1 MVLDP
6 FVAPLG
12 APENFYTFYYSLA
25 SFSFI
30 LRAIW
35 TSKMIKFKGVS
46 IDSDPQN
53 PKIFRLRRANKLK
66 NPPLETNLHEIR
78 GGFLKRGDS

>member
-53 PKIFRLRRANKLK
+53 PKIFRLRRAKRLK
-66 NPPLETNLHEIR
+66 NPPLETKLQVI
-78 GGFLKRGDS
+78 RGDSYNRGDS

>member
-1 MVLDP
+1 M
-6 FVAPLG
+6 APLG

-46 IDSDPQN
+46 IDSDLQN
-53 PKIFRLRRANKLK
+53 PKIFRLRRAKRNM
-66 NPPLETNLHEIR
+66 
-78 GGFLKRGDS
+78 RGDSRIWVDIMFTNENLPKIP

>member
-1 MVLDP
+1 MFLDP
-6 FVAPLG
+6 LVAPLG

-46 IDSDPQN
+46 IDSDLQN
-53 PKIFRLRRANKLK
+53 PKISACGGQKDLRIPLK
-66 NPPLETNLHEIR
+66 QIY
-78 GGFLKRGDS
+78 K

>member
-1 MVLDP
+1 MFLDP

-12 APENFYTFYYSLA
+12 APENCYTFYYSLA
-25 SFSFI
+25 SSSFI

-46 IDSDPQN
+46 IDSDLPN

-66 NPPLETNLHEIR
+66 NPP
-78 GGFLKRGDS
+78 

>member
-1 MVLDP
+1 MFLDP

-46 IDSDPQN
+46 IDSDLPN

-66 NPPLETNLHEIR
+66 NPPLETKLHVIR
-78 GGFLKRGDS
+78 GGSYNRGDS